1 MPFKFGEGW
10 GCRILGY
17 TGVTQV
23 FLCSVIICVT
33 FVEPLF
39 KMIKFA
45 FSLKMEKLLDAND
58 SSKYYIM
65 FSNYRC
71 NHLSHGVVSL
81 ARLGAS
87 HEQIDQFVTWYSD
100 RLDLGRL
107 VRSEF
112 HKLRSGIVNAA
123 FHPLIHIGYG
133 IAGNSA
139 NTVIDGLAYLHMTY
153 MLIKTTETSVVIGS
167 GEHNFKK
174 VIAMFSK
181 DERVNEFLCQQR
193 ASGKWNK
200 PLPEKVANSVTLI
213 GDLLVEFANK
223 VDIHVQPA
231 DCCMQDVIKL
241 GRKIISWAAYIY
253 AKSKP
258 VNNFYLLHGIT
269 ASWGLLKILE
279 IYTSTVDALEVI
291 HTMICCLFVL
301 YLCEGNPEITEE
313 PYKLIYNNW
322 TDIIDATFQNLESKD
337 KPNYDHPSQFD
348 EHVYKLVQVVYDMS
362 KETDIT
368 DTVTHRLYKEAAN
381 IVLNELSVILD
392 RPQFE
397 HLYK

>member
-1 MPFKFGEGW
+1 MD
-10 GCRILGY
+10 
-17 TGVTQV
+17 
-23 FLCSVIICVT
+23 
-33 FVEPLF
+33 
-39 KMIKFA
+39 
-45 FSLKMEKLLDAND
+45 KLLDAND

-87 HEQIDQFVTWYSD
+87 HEQLDHFVTWYSD
-100 RLDLGRL
+100 RLEKPNGPTSKKYQSSQENIEELLGAEANFYQLVAYYREKYEDEYHSDLGRL
-107 VRSEF
+107 VRLEF
-112 HKLRSGIVNAA
+112 HKLSSGIVNAA

-133 IAGNSA
+133 LAGNSA

-153 MLIKTTETSVVIGS
+153 MPIKTTETSVVIGS

-348 EHVYKLVQVVYDMS
+348 EHVYKLVQVVYGMS